1 MHWLWCPPVTAGV
14 SSGRGAWECN
24 TVTGPAS
31 WPVHLDRAPTCYPS
45 AGECKQWCLPVPLVL
60 KSSQL
65 LKSSC
70 SSPTFSMWP
79 LLFVFQKLFISPQLS
94 LRGIVLSIGVRSV
107 CSWVAA
113 SSVSY
118 TAILDPPSLC
128 YTFFLL
134 KTLYS
139 HVLLHNVS
147 VNSGPHIQW
156 WSHKVIMDYKQK
168 V

>member
-1 MHWLWCPPVTAGV
+1 MALQVGQCTWIGLPPAIQVQGK
-14 SSGRGAWECN
+14 
-24 TVTGPAS
+24 
-31 WPVHLDRAPTCYPS
+31 
-45 AGECKQWCLPVPLVL
+45 CKQWCSPVPLVL

-79 LLFVFQKLFISPQLS
+79 LLFVLQKLFIGPQLS

-118 TAILDPPSLC
+118 TAILDPPH
-128 YTFFLL
+128 YVTFFFLL
-134 KTLYS
+134 NTLYS
-139 HVLLHNVS
+139 PVLLHNVS

-156 WSHKVIMDYKQK
+156 WSHKVRMDYKQK
-168 V
+168 VRLSC